1 MSLDAK
7 ILELR
12 LLIKESSL
20 GQASVSKCAAKLNA
34 FGRNLNDKNALESFI
49 REILMY
55 QLDFEKTDKMFR
67 ALARQN
73 EEYNLLERSIEDNIS
88 CTKDNITRLE
98 EELRQQK
105 CIREHRVECE
115 QAASIVNKHPSRSML
130 KRKIDAVSQSLDGTN
145 ASIDMVE
152 AEIALKQT
160 FFKQVLQSI
169 ADLQRSGAPQAEE
182 ESKTA
187 GGAEGEDAADANE
200 DDERDDNRDAR
211 ASKADRDAAEEEVPV
226 ELDEDGNPIESNEE
240 GEEDN
245 DTVEGMEGEGKEK
258 DDAGEVMVE

>member
-12 LLIKESSL
+12 LLLKESSM

-34 FGRNLNDKNALESFI
+34 FGKNLNDKNALEGFI

-55 QLDFEKTDKMFR
+55 QLDFEKTDKAFR
-67 ALARQN
+67 TLARQN
-73 EEYNLLERSIEDNIS
+73 EEYDLLERSIADNIS
-88 CTKDNITRLE
+88 CTKENITRLE

-115 QAASIVNKHPSRSML
+115 QAASVVNKHPSRSTL

-145 ASIDMVE
+145 ASIDLVE
-152 AEIALKQT
+152 AEIALKQS
-160 FFKQVLQSI
+160 FFKQVLQAI

-211 ASKADRDAAEEEVPV
+211 GSKADREATAEEETPA

-240 GEEDN
+240 GEEEDN
-245 DTVEGMEGEGKEK
+245 DTVEGMEGEGK
-258 DDAGEVMVE
+258 DDAAEVMVE